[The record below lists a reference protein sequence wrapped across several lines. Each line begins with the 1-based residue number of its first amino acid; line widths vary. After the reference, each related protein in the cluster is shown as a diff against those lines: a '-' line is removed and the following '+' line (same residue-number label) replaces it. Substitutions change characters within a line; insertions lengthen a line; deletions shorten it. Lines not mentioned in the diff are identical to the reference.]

1 VATFSAMIA
10 DAMGL
15 PDGEATSLLRAAMLH
30 DIGKVAFPVEIL
42 RQPGPLD
49 EEQTRLIRTHPE
61 RGAALLRVLDRD
73 EDVARTILYHH
84 ERPDGSG
91 YYGKA
96 VEETPRAA
104 RILAVAET
112 FDAMTT
118 CRVRKQLD
126 REAAMAAI
134 RDQRG
139 AQLDGEPVDALCD
152 AMRPRTARVALSP
165 IAGL

>member
-1 VATFSAMIA
+1 MIA
-10 DAMGL
+10 DALGL
-15 PDGEATSLLRAAMLH
+15 PDNEATGLLRAAMLH
-30 DIGKVAFPVEIL
+30 DIGKVALPVEIL

-61 RGAALLRVLDRD
+61 RGAALLRALDRD
-73 EDVARTILYHH
+73 EEVARAILYHH
-84 ERPDGSG
+84 ERADGAG
-91 YYGKA
+91 YYGKS

-126 REAAMAAI
+126 RDAAMTAI

-139 AQLDGEPVDALCD
+139 VQLDGEAVDALYE
-152 AMRPRTARVALSP
+152 AMRPRATRVALSP
-165 IAGL
+165 VPGF